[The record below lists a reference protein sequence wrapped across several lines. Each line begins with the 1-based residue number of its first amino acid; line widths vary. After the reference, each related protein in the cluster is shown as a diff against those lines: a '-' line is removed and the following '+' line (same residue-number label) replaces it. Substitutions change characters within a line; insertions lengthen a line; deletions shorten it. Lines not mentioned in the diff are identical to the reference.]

1 MLPAPCQGSSPDPRQ
16 SPRAALRSPE
26 PPCPDIPYSAR
37 EARGALP
44 WASDS
49 PGRVRV
55 SHTGAKTWQRLQGR
69 GSAWTLARDRG
80 ADASYPRL
88 APCWGEGLADLPELS
103 YGACQL
109 WVSSSNLGS
118 LCCHLVPW
126 AAGPPAAPLSAAG
139 VTAFPPR

>member
-16 SPRAALRSPE
+16 SPRAALRPPE
-26 PPCPDIPYSAR
+26 PPCRPSATCRDIPYSAR

-69 GSAWTLARDRG
+69 GSAWTLARDG
-80 ADASYPRL
+80 FADASYPRL
-88 APCWGEGLADLPELS
+88 AEKPLLGR
-103 YGACQL
+103 GA
-109 WVSSSNLGS
+109 G
-118 LCCHLVPW
+118 
-126 AAGPPAAPLSAAG
+126 
-139 VTAFPPR
+139 